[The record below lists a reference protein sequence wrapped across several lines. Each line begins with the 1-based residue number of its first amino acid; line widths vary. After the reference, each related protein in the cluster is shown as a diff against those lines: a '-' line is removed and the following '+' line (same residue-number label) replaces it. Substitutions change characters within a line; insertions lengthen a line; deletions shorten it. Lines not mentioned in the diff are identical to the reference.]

1 MEEDVTP
8 MVEWARTGNQ
18 KGAMLQVLTRP
29 MPAKSI
35 LHRAKKISPRITYR
49 DLVSLLQGA
58 QKMEVVTCLTPKRDW
73 GKIYYLTPLGQQT
86 VHQAFGIHTPL
97 LPTIDWDAFAYAQY
111 GATRFNV
118 FLNLTGHN
126 QRPRRATDIKR
137 ALRGEQGLTLN
148 QTSRALAELELEG
161 LVRIHSISLR
171 RSSRLYAYTE
181 KGQEIMDMLHYFDA
195 RDPFSFTEKR

>member
-1 MEEDVTP
+1 

-35 LHRAKKISPRITYR
+35 LYRAKKINPRITYR

-58 QKMEVVTCLTPKRDW
+58 QEKEVVTCLTPKRDW

-97 LPTIDWDAFAYAQY
+97 LPTVDWDAFAYARH
-111 GATRFNV
+111 GETRYHV
-118 FLNLTGHN
+118 FLNLTGPHE
-126 QRPRRATDIKR
+126 RPRRATDITR

-195 RDPFSFTEKR
+195 HDPFSLTEKR